1 MANISEAYGDFWITG
16 DWNREEVRSLL
27 YVLRSLDG
35 CNYYTHIPDL
45 DDYDGAYKTQENSIE
60 AIDAFENVVS
70 RLLDGHRIAFQGCG
84 RWSMIGNME
93 SLWYWSSGSHATSS
107 ISGYVKADEYEKR
120 RVDLIAS
127 MTSKNLTL
135 DWSFKDAEGGCGFI
149 YEELGHHKPDDK
161 GDELIYVSDHTEYY
175 DYNLMNYCDVMY
187 DGDEEFLGEAAWDIA
202 QELGLD
208 PQLWVDNICKIIKQ
222 HPTWYNLIPYG
233 SYDYLEDIPEE
244 LGEVIMSAVNKE
256 VVYAN

>member
-1 MANISEAYGDFWITG
+1 MANNSEAYGDFWITG

-45 DDYDGAYKTQENSIE
+45 DDYVGANKLQENSIE

-84 RWSMIGNME
+84 RWSMINNME
-93 SLWYWSSGSHATSS
+93 SLWYWSSGSHATSN

-127 MTSKNLTL
+127 MTSKDLTL

-149 YEELGHHKPDDK
+149 YDERGHHKPDDK
-161 GDELIYVSDHTEYY
+161 GELVYYSDHTEYY

-202 QELGLD
+202 EELGLD
-208 PQLWVDNICKIIKQ
+208 PRLWVDNVCKIIKQ

-244 LGEVIMSAVNKE
+244 LGKAIMSVVNKE